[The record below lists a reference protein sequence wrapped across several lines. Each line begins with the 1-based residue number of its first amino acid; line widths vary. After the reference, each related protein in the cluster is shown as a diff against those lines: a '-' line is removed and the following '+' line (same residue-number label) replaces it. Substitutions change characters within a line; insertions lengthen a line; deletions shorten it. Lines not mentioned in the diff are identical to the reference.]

1 MATPSPRTATTRL
14 LGSLALVTGLLVS
27 TITLSIDP
35 GSAEPHLL
43 AALLRRHWHRAVR
56 SRDQH
61 ASSAPAGV
69 DRRPT
74 LLTRARFGKPRLVSQ
89 FGYLPVPRNG
99 HVPRVINDPHA

>member
-43 AALLRRHWHRAVR
+43 AALFVGTGIGLCEAATSTLRPRPQE
-56 SRDQH
+56 SI
-61 ASSAPAGV
+61 V
-69 DRRPT
+69 DRP
-74 LLTRARFGKPRLVSQ
+74 S
-89 FGYLPVPRNG
+89 
-99 HVPRVINDPHA
+99 